1 MGGMWKCKSCS
12 LSLSG
17 RYDPLK
23 HFRLQHRHLQ
33 RYPCPHINCPC
44 TFKTWNAL
52 HIHLSRVHPK
62 QKTQELQELSTF
74 SCHLCTCSD
83 LPTENDYFSH
93 IGTHLKSNESVLCM
107 FGGCNFQTNEYATF
121 HSHNNRKHIQLTL
134 KDFKPDVVR
143 HTRVS
148 QESLY
153 NPEGVDSAV
162 EADSACSNSD
172 VEVTTYL
179 PEVIENNFA
188 AALLK
193 LEHFAHVPGKK
204 IYEFLEELHYLHS
217 ATLRLSIEILEE
229 VFQKHSPTTD
239 KSAVTEVAT
248 ALCTSNPLLKAIEK
262 GGPLNST
269 YLHNKYYQE
278 SFNVVEPIE

>member
-1 MGGMWKCKSCS
+1 M
-12 LSLSG
+12 
-17 RYDPLK
+17 
-23 HFRLQHRHLQ
+23 
-33 RYPCPHINCPC
+33 
-44 TFKTWNAL
+44 
-52 HIHLSRVHPK
+52 
-62 QKTQELQELSTF
+62 
-74 SCHLCTCSD
+74 
-83 LPTENDYFSH
+83 
-93 IGTHLKSNESVLCM
+93 
-107 FGGCNFQTNEYATF
+107 
-121 HSHNNRKHIQLTL
+121 

-204 IYEFLEELHYLHS
+204 MYEFLEELHYLHS